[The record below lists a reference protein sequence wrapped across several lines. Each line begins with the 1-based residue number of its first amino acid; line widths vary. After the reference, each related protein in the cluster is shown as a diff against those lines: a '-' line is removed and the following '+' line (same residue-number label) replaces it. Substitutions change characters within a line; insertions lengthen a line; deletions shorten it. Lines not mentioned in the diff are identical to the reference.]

1 MKYLVVI
8 LALLLSACGEGTH
21 ILSYEELVHYRTS
34 CTAKEFQLKQLLY
47 IQRVKNFNPDPDQL
61 NEDDR
66 AYNSRLKATIWW
78 YAYSCGEQ

>member
-8 LALLLSACGEGTH
+8 LALWLTACGDSLRM
-21 ILSYEELVHYRTS
+21 LSYDELVHYRTS
-34 CTAKEFQLKQLLY
+34 CTAKEIQLKQLLY
-47 IQRVKNFNPDPDQL
+47 VQQVKNFNPDPDQL